1 MNHKD
6 ILTQSATLLRARS
19 EQHGTEEDVMNRA
32 CRIFENITGIEMS
45 LYEGAIFLHS
55 YEMARVKKNR
65 SNVSNVMNSIDYL
78 ALSAQFS
85 TAESEAMLEESME
98 GVKEM
103 AAKLA
108 PAMRPMIQA
117 PAPQALKDDSK

>member
-1 MNHKD
+1 MNHRD
-6 ILTQSATLLRARS
+6 ILTQSANLLRARS

-32 CRIFENITGIEMS
+32 CMIFESITGIEMS

-65 SNVSNVMNSIDYL
+65 SVTNVMNSIDYL

-85 TAESEAMLEESME
+85 TAESDALVEESTD

-108 PAMRPMIQA
+108 PAMRPMIHA